1 MTQFLK
7 NPAYK
12 SINTTRY
19 EPNNNK
25 HVHTATIR
33 VKYSPDKPP
42 KNITLMVGLY
52 K

>member
-1 MTQFLK
+1 MTEFLK

-19 EPNNNK
+19 EPSNK
-25 HVHTATIR
+25 DVHTATIR
-33 VKYSPDKPP
+33 VKYSPDKPQ
-42 KNITLMVGLY
+42 KNIRLMVGLY